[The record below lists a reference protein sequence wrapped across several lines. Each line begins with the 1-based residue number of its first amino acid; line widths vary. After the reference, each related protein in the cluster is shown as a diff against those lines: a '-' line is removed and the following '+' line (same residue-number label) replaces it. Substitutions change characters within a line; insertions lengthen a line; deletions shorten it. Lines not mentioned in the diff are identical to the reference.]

1 MELFR
6 GNDPMTD
13 DAAQDRR
20 DDMRTNCSC
29 LVMIDPV
36 EQLCWHCR
44 QVRLDRE
51 AERRAMELEL
61 YRGEG

>member
-1 MELFR
+1 
-6 GNDPMTD
+6 MTEAMNR
-13 DAAQDRR
+13 DAEQDRR
-20 DDMRTNCSC
+20 EDMRTNCSC

-51 AERRAMELEL
+51 AERRQIELEL

>member
-1 MELFR
+1 V
-6 GNDPMTD
+6 ND

-20 DDMRTNCSC
+20 EDMRTNCSC

-36 EQLCWHCR
+36 EHLCPHCR
-44 QVRLDRE
+44 RIRLDRE
-51 AERRAMELEL
+51 AERRQIELEL

>member
-1 MELFR
+1 
-6 GNDPMTD
+6 MTD

-20 DDMRTNCSC
+20 EDMRTNCSC

-51 AERRAMELEL
+51 AERREIELEL